1 MPRRACPTK
10 VYAGARAWRVARS
23 EIGKRALFVVDAN
36 VAFDEPAAAVI
47 RLDARDTDLQTVR
60 ALVARLAAHAPD
72 TVVGV
77 GGGSVLDVV
86 KLACLVTCDPGLS
99 DVLEV
104 WGRRAGVI
112 PLPDGRTPDGRT
124 PQFRRIL
131 VATTI
136 GTGVEVSPVA
146 CVESGRH
153 KRIVIGSRLQ
163 PELAVLDPACTAT
176 LPPQLL
182 REGVLEALLRI
193 IGPVAGSAPVGGLP
207 DAEAAMLV
215 SQLVAGGNRFAAGD
229 TGADARLAAAM
240 LSAATHTGWALVG
253 RETFAAKHWYLANE
267 LSTVL
272 GLRKMVVTAALLPAV
287 WTRIASGDVR
297 YGDKAQLAMAWSWID
312 DSEPVTGLRALLRRW
327 DLDHEVAAPA
337 AAIRTAAHRAV
348 LSWGGRLP
356 MLSGLTTAE
365 IEDLYTD
372 ALRGARTCSA

>member
-1 MPRRACPTK
+1 MMLRRACPT
-10 VYAGARAWRVARS
+10 VYAGVRAWRVARS

-36 VAFDEPAAAVI
+36 IAFDEPAAAVVRI
-47 RLDARDTDLQTVR
+47 DARDTDLRTVR
-60 ALVARLAAHAPD
+60 ALVARLAAHPPD
-72 TVVGV
+72 TVVGI

-86 KLACLVTCDPGLS
+86 KLACLVACDPGLS

-104 WGRRAGVI
+104 WGRRAGMI
-112 PLPDGRTPDGRT
+112 PLPDGRI
-124 PQFRRIL
+124 PQLRRIL

-146 CVESGRH
+146 CVESGGH
-153 KRIVIGSRLQ
+153 KRIVVDSRLA

-215 SQLVAGGNRFAAGD
+215 SQLVAVGNRFAAGD
-229 TGADARLAAAM
+229 TGGDARLTAAM

-272 GLRKMVVTAALLPAV
+272 GLRKMIVTAALLPAV

-297 YGDKAQLAMAWSWID
+297 YGDRAQLAMAWRWID
-312 DSEPVTGLRALLRRW
+312 DSDPVTGLRALLRRW
-327 DLDHEVAAPA
+327 DLDHEVEVPA
-337 AAIRTAAHRAV
+337 AAIRKAAHRAV

-356 MLSGLTTAE
+356 MLSGLTMAE
-365 IEDLYTD
+365 IEGLYTD
-372 ALRGARTCSA
+372 ALRRPRTCSA